1 MEIRKRTMIRFGYL
15 RNSYFVH
22 VPLVP
27 PYCPKRPHGW
37 GPMGHFS
44 GNF

>member
-1 MEIRKRTMIRFGYL
+1 MEIKKHDMVRFGYL
-15 RNSYFVH
+15 KQSYFVH

-27 PYCPKRPHGW
+27 PYCPHGW
-37 GPMGHFS
+37 GPMGCLS